1 MIQFLIGLV
10 VSVGL
15 LIFMIVKLKIHP
27 VLTLFV
33 CGMLAGVIYG
43 YGLVPTADMI
53 TEGFGS
59 TLGSIGCTI
68 IFGSIIA
75 CGIRDSDSVKSMVN
89 FFIRLF
95 RGKNPEL
102 MTALPGFIMSIP
114 VFGDITMVLLAPI
127 AHMIGKRDRRSM
139 SSMMAFTGLA
149 TDLTHAIVP
158 PTPGILAV
166 TLLLGADLGLTIFWG
181 IVVSFIAFMLTYILM
196 RKWVAKEYVP
206 PKEEFVI
213 GVEEC
218 DSGDYHDLMI
228 KDDSLPSIL
237 SACSPILVPVILIAS
252 ASFAEMYLPE
262 SHVVRT
268 VLFTIGNRNVALFIG
283 VLITFLVGL
292 CHKDR
297 VIANYQKFTGD
308 KSESFK
314 DIVLD
319 KWISEALQV
328 ALLPLMITAMGGG
341 FSQVIKN
348 YPNIES
354 LGELIAGIGLPTILV
369 PFLIGSVMLIAVGS
383 RTTAGMTAAAV
394 VHPMLGS
401 LGLSPLAAVL
411 LIGAGTMVGSHVND
425 SGFWVVTQLFNLDTK
440 QGLKYKSFIGMICG
454 FILLILLVLLN
465 SVGLLG

>member
-1 MIQFLIGLV
+1 MVQFLIGLV
-10 VSVGL
+10 ISVGL

-33 CGMLAGVIYG
+33 CGMFAGILFG
-43 YGLVPTADMI
+43 FGLVDTADMI

-95 RGKNPEL
+95 RGKNAEL

-114 VFGDITMVLLAPI
+114 VFGDITMVLLSPI
-127 AHMIGKRDRRSM
+127 AHMIGKRSKKSM

-166 TLLLGADLGLTIFWG
+166 TLMLGADLGLTIFWG
-181 IVVSFIAFMLTYILM
+181 IVISFIGFMFTYLLM
-196 RKWVAKEYVP
+196 RKWVAKEYIP
-206 PKEEFVI
+206 PKEEYVI
-213 GVEEC
+213 GVDEC
-218 DSGDYHDLMI
+218 DSGDYRDLLI
-228 KDDSLPSIL
+228 KDPGLPSIL
-237 SACSPILVPVILIAS
+237 SACSPILVPVILIAA
-252 ASFAEMYLPE
+252 ASFAEMYLAE
-262 SHVVRT
+262 GNVVRT
-268 VLFTIGNRNVALFIG
+268 VLATVGDRNVALFIG

-292 CHKDR
+292 MHKDR
-297 VIANYQKFTGD
+297 VIANYQKFTND
-308 KSESFK
+308 KNDNFK

-319 KWISEALQV
+319 KWIVEALQV

-341 FSQVIKN
+341 FSNVIKN
-348 YPNIES
+348 YPNIEQ
-354 LGELIAGIGLPTILV
+354 LGDLIAGTGLPTILI

-383 RTTAGMTAAAV
+383 RTTAGMTAAAIV
-394 VHPMLGS
+394 QPMLSG

-425 SGFWVVTQLFNLDTK
+425 SGFWVVTQMFNLNTK
-440 QGLKYKSFIGMICG
+440 QGLKYKSFIGAICG
-454 FILLILLVLLN
+454 VFLFVLLAVIN
-465 SVGLLG
+465 AAGLLG